1 MKKLIVPAIALLA
14 AMTAGAKN
22 LSADV
27 SLDHNLWWNAPETP
41 SVVLTLTDTT
51 GVANNSKVTFLVTDD
66 RDAAKHILNVSQE
79 IAIAPGK
86 GHQLQFDI
94 DVPEPG
100 FYKCYVKDDGNVI
113 KQFNIGY
120 EPKQVT
126 SLPSAKPDF
135 DEFWAKAK
143 ADLAAVPGDYQI
155 VEDKE
160 KSGKKRKAYAVSMKS
175 LGGETIRGYLY
186 MPIAKGKFPAK
197 IYYNGYNSGVWP
209 FDVDGNPDWVEFVSS
224 IRGQMYNKDYNT
236 YGDWIQYRLDDPEEY
251 YYRGAFMD
259 AVRVIDFVSQLDKVN
274 PDQIFAEGGSQGGAL
289 TLAAASL
296 DDRLSGIAPYIPFLT
311 DYPDYFKIV
320 EWPGSA
326 IREAQK
332 NYGMTDDQVQDNLT
346 YFDIKNFVRRIK
358 CPTLM
363 GIGLQ
368 DPTCPPHTNMS
379 SYVLIE
385 APKQL
390 VIYPTCGH
398 TVDYSDWTPRCG
410 RFFEEIIKN
419 KAR

>member
-1 MKKLIVPAIALLA
+1 MKRLIIPVLA
-14 AMTAGAKN
+14 FLAMTSAGARN
-22 LSADV
+22 LSAEA
-27 SLDHNLWWNAPETP
+27 SLDHDLWWEAPETP
-41 SVVLTLTDTT
+41 NVKITLTDTT
-51 GVANNSKVTFLVTDD
+51 GVVNNSKVTFIVTDD
-66 RDAAKHILNVSQE
+66 RDASKQILNVSQNVFIPTRGNTE
-79 IAIAPGK
+79 LI
-86 GHQLQFDI
+86 FDI
-94 DVPEPG
+94 QVPEPG
-100 FYKCYVKDDGNVI
+100 FYKCYVMDDGRVI
-113 KQFNIGY
+113 KQFNIGF

-143 ADLAAVPGDYQI
+143 ADLAAIPGEYQI
-155 VEDKE
+155 TEDKE

-186 MPIAKGKFPAK
+186 MPIAKGKYPAK

-236 YGDWIQYRLDDPEEY
+236 YGDWIQYRLNDPEEY

-259 AVRVIDFVSQLDKVN
+259 AVRVIDFVSQLDEVN
-274 PDQIFAEGGSQGGAL
+274 PEQIFAEGGSQGGAL

-296 DDRLSGIAPYIPFLT
+296 DDRLCAIAPYIPFLT
-311 DYPDYFKIV
+311 DYPDYFRIV
-320 EWPGSA
+320 DWPASA

-332 NYGMTDDQVQDNLT
+332 TYGLSDEQVQDNLT
-346 YFDIKNFVRRIK
+346 YFDIKNHVRKIT

-385 APKQL
+385 ASKQL

-398 TVDYSDWTPRCG
+398 TVDYSDWTPRTMQ
-410 RFFEEIIKN
+410 FFKEVGGK
-419 KAR
+419 K